1 LPENIHFLKEKG
13 KIIYDAETI
22 FTDREILKEE
32 INGNIIAE
40 EKKIKWY
47 KNKFKVSDMA
57 HIIVCV
63 SENDA
68 LQIRHWE
75 EKDIFVLGNT
85 LEINE
90 FIPEFEEREGL
101 LFVGNLD
108 DDASPNVDSVIW
120 FVNDIFP
127 IIRQE
132 ILCMTIDIVGSVN
145 SSRIQL
151 NDKEGVFIHGKVAS
165 LFRFYNKCKIFVAPT
180 RFAAGIPFKIQ
191 EAASFGLPMVATQL
205 LCDQLGW
212 HHRQELLVADI
223 DKIDFA
229 QKIIELY
236 NNIDLWN
243 SLKKNAITF
252 IRNTMS
258 RYVYKQKIADILRL
272 QNLKPNRLKSGHQRL
287 TYHD

>member
-1 LPENIHFLKEKG
+1 MKAVGENIRFLKEKC
-13 KIIYDAETI
+13 KIIYDAEAI
-22 FTDREILKEE
+22 FTDREIMKEE
-32 INGNIIAE
+32 ISGKIISQE
-40 EKKIKWY
+40 MKNKWY
-47 KNKFKVSDMA
+47 KNEFKLSDTA
-57 HIIVCV
+57 HAIACV

-68 LQIRHWE
+68 LKFKRSE
-75 EKDIFVLGNT
+75 EKNIFVLGHT
-85 LEINE
+85 MEINK

-108 DDASPNVDSVIW
+108 DDDSPNVDSVIW

-127 IIRQE
+127 IIRQT
-132 ILCMTIDIVGSVN
+132 IPNMTIDIVGSAN
-145 SSRIQL
+145 SSMIQSKK
-151 NDKEGVFIHGKVAS
+151 NDGVFIHGKVAS
-165 LFRFYNKCKIFVAPT
+165 ISYFYNKCRIFVAPT
-180 RFAAGIPFKIQ
+180 RFAAGIPFKIH
-191 EAASFGLPMVATQL
+191 EAASFGLPVVATRL

-212 HHRQELLVADI
+212 HHRQELLAADI

-243 SLKKNAITF
+243 SLQKNALTF

-272 QNLKPNRLKSGHQRL
+272 QN
-287 TYHD
+287 